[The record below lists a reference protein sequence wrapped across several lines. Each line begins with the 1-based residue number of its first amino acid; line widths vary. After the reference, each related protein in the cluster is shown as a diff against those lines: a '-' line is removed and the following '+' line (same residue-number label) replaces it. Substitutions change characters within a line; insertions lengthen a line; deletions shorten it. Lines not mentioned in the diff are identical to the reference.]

1 MDEMS
6 RNEIIHAKG
15 FNMNDGSGYY
25 SDAVPA
31 EYRKIK
37 VGVKNLDDAVLN
49 LGSIRQALP
58 THCYTNKATI
68 LKALAEYDLKELRN
82 ISNFYYN
89 INGIY

>member
-6 RNEIIHAKG
+6 RNEVIHAKG
-15 FNMNDGSGYY
+15 FNMNSGSGYY